1 MFTTTGNNLH
11 ATSCDSTTATHVDIH
26 MISSRSHVDGSTGR
40 AVSGSTECHRFTEL
54 LSSSVRVSE
63 AMFKGI
69 FYLAVLA
76 VALVLYSD
84 LAESKCTAK
93 YCEDHDEAD
102 MWAVC
107 LRNQEQLLEELR
119 ALTVK
124 HERLQQ
130 EVAELKEEVVRKKS
144 KYSLIVFYFVSFHR
158 KNKRP
163 N

>member
-1 MFTTTGNNLH
+1 MDILR
-11 ATSCDSTTATHVDIH
+11 ATV
-26 MISSRSHVDGSTGR
+26 
-40 AVSGSTECHRFTEL
+40 L
-54 LSSSVRVSE
+54 LSSSVRVST

-76 VALVLYSD
+76 VTLVLYSD
-84 LAESKCTAK
+84 LAESQCTTK
-93 YCEDHDEAD
+93 YCEDHEEAD
-102 MWAVC
+102 LWDVC

-130 EVAELKEEVVRKKS
+130 EVDELKEELVRQKS
-144 KYSLIVFYFVSFHR
+144 KYSLIVFYFVSFYR
-158 KNKRP
+158 QNKRS